1 MRRLEG
7 KVALVPGSGSGLGRA
22 AALRFA
28 AEGALVVGG
37 DTDHIRASE
46 TQRLIGRAGGIAL
59 HPEKLDVTDPDSVQA
74 WAREAVDAF
83 GAIDVLLAHAPGP
96 APRDRHIEAQPFD
109 DYAATLRGRLDA
121 VWLCA
126 KAVWPHLTL
135 GEGCIVMVASTA
147 AVAGCP
153 GRGLG
158 AQAAAAG
165 GIVAL
170 SRQLAAE
177 GAALGVRV
185 NCVSPGGID
194 LDGADRA
201 GPPAEA
207 PPIGRA
213 GRADDVLNAA
223 VFLASGEASF
233 VTGAHLV
240 VDGGWSAVRPG

>member
-1 MRRLEG
+1 MKRLEG

-37 DTDHIRASE
+37 DTDHVSALQ
-46 TQRLIGRAGGIAL
+46 TQRLIGREGGIAL
-59 HPEKLDVTDPDSVQA
+59 NAAKLDLTDPGSVQV
-74 WAREAVDAF
+74 WAQEAVDAF
-83 GAIDVLLAHAPGP
+83 GGIDLLLAHTPTARG
-96 APRDRHIEAQPFD
+96 AHIEDQSFD
-109 DYAATLRGRLDA
+109 DYTATIRSQLDS

-135 GEGCIVMVASTA
+135 GDSCIITVASAA
-147 AVAGCP
+147 AVAGSP
-153 GRGLG
+153 DRGLG

-165 GIVAL
+165 GVVSM

-177 GAALGVRV
+177 GAAFGIRV
-185 NCVSPGGID
+185 NCLSPAGIA
-194 LDGADRA
+194 LEGA
-201 GPPAEA
+201 GPTPAEA
-207 PPIGRA
+207 GGCAPVGRA
-213 GRADDVLNAA
+213 GRAEDLLNAA

-233 VTGAHLV
+233 ITGAHLV